1 MVMKKNIAIVG
12 GSSDIAIATVNHIS
26 KEKYNFFALI
36 REQDKSSE
44 LNELGVDVTIGD
56 ATSEEDIKNFVTS
69 VKDSG
74 EIHGVLHCVGS
85 FAVRPPHAMNKEA
98 FESVISTNLT
108 SAFLTLS
115 IAGKAMLSQGHG
127 RMVFMSSVAGSLG
140 LVNHEAISA
149 AKGGV
154 ESMVRSAAAT
164 YANRGL
170 RINAVAPGLTD
181 TKLAS
186 PIMSNETASQAA
198 SQKIPIKRVN
208 EKEEIA
214 EVLKWLLTE
223 SPDNF
228 TGQILHTDGGMSNV
242 LV

>member
-26 KEKYNFFALI
+26 KEDYNFFALI

-44 LNELGVDVTIGD
+44 LSDLGVDVTIGD
-56 ATSEEDIKNFVTS
+56 ATSEDDIKNFIS
-69 VKDSG
+69 GVKESG
-74 EIHGVLHCVGS
+74 EIHAILHCVGS

-98 FESVISTNLT
+98 FEAVISTNLT

-198 SQKIPIKRVN
+198 SQKIPIKRVGQ
-208 EKEEIA
+208 KEEVANVI
-214 EVLKWLLTE
+214 KWLLTE
-223 SPDNF
+223 APENF